1 MTPLKGIIMAFE
13 DMSKDE
19 LKAFMRGMQM
29 MAANIEN
36 WKYVLTNA
44 EYLDKKVVT
53 DALEQ
58 VLSKLEP
65 IVQHTQ
71 VAVEIEAL
79 TKLDPY
85 DLI

>member
-1 MTPLKGIIMAFE
+1 MAFE
-13 DMSKDE
+13 DLSKDD
-19 LKAFMRGMQM
+19 LKDLMRAMQM
-29 MAANIEN
+29 ASANVEN

-53 DALEQ
+53 NALEQ
-58 VLSKLEP
+58 VLSVYGP
-65 IVQHTQ
+65 IMQHTQ
-71 VAVEIEAL
+71 VSIEIAAL